1 MSFSLP
7 RSQTASIQSADL
19 KQNLEDFLVNEVLS
33 FEPSGDGEH
42 CFLLIEKRNA
52 NTNWIAKK
60 LAKRFGV
67 KERDVGYA
75 GLKDRHGITRQ
86 WFSVHIPGQDNPQQ
100 IEGDDEFSV
109 LRIERNNKKLKQ
121 GSVKANQF
129 EINLRRLSGDKS
141 AIEKHL
147 EFIKRNG
154 FPNYFGAQRFGHQ
167 GRNVEKAIAM
177 LSGTLRVKKHQ
188 RSIYLSALRSWF
200 FNRYLAHRIEQGT
213 WLTPLTG
220 DRMMLAGSRS
230 FFHVSGDEDN
240 LQTRVADGD
249 IHIAGPLPGEGIE
262 EQLDD
267 YWELCET
274 IWQDYSECI
283 KSIPVKID
291 WRSLRVIPLELAW
304 QFVGDDGLKLTF
316 SLSSGSYATGL
327 LEELGNIVDC
337 SVRHSTE
344 GDNQ

>member
-1 MSFSLP
+1 MSLSLP
-7 RSQTASIQSADL
+7 RSQTASIESADL
-19 KQNLEDFLVNEVLS
+19 KQNLEDFLVDEVLS

-42 CFLLIEKRNA
+42 CFLLVEKRNA

-60 LAKRFGV
+60 LARQFGV

-129 EINLRRLSGDKS
+129 EIYLRRLNGDKS
-141 AIEKHL
+141 AIENHL
-147 EFIKRNG
+147 EFIKQNG

-177 LSGTLRVKKHQ
+177 LSGKLRVKKHQ

-200 FNRYLAHRIEQGT
+200 FNRYLAHRIEQKT
-213 WLTPLTG
+213 WLTPLIG

-230 FFHVSGDEDN
+230 FFHVTGDDDN
-240 LQTRVADGD
+240 LDSRLAEGD

-262 EQLDD
+262 QQLGN
-267 YWELCET
+267 YSELCES
-274 IWQDYSECI
+274 IWRDYSDCI
-283 KSIPVKID
+283 ESIPVKID
-291 WRSLRVIPLELAW
+291 WRSLRVIPQQLAW
-304 QFVGDDGLKLTF
+304 QFVGDDSLKLTF
-316 SLSSGSYATGL
+316 SLTSGSYATGL

-344 GDNQ
+344 GESN